1 MRKLLYIL
9 FCLIFI
15 IFLRLFLSYFL
26 NEFII
31 YNYNKGIYNDYL
43 IKFLYVLNFNQ
54 SYVVY
59 YNNGNIMYKKEKYD
73 DALYYYQKA
82 ISKNPPNDKICDIR
96 VNMSLTIIK
105 NIKSNDLDYI
115 YSQLEDAR
123 SNLYLNNCVSK
134 DSDKVTSKSAKKLD
148 NEIIK
153 VMESIKNSSSNY
165 SYIKNELKN
174 IESNAYSYREK
185 EMSGYEN
192 IDNYSYYS
200 GKNW

>member
-1 MRKLLYIL
+1 MRKVLYIL
-9 FCLIFI
+9 FCLLFI

-31 YNYNKGIYNDYL
+31 NNYNKGIYNDYL
-43 IKFLYVLNFNQ
+43 IKVLYILNFNQ

-59 YNNGNIMYKKEKYD
+59 YNNGNIMYKKGKYD
-73 DALYYYQKA
+73 DALYYYQKS
-82 ISKNPPNDKICDIR
+82 ISKNPPNNKICDIR

-105 NIKSNDLDYI
+105 NIKSNDNDYI

-123 SNLYLNNCVSK
+123 DNLYLNNCASK
-134 DSDKVTSKSAKKLD
+134 NDDNGKNKSAEKLE

-153 VMESIKNSSSNY
+153 EIERLNNSSSNY
-165 SYIKNELKN
+165 SDIKNELKSIQN
-174 IESNAYSYREK
+174 NAYSYRER
-185 EMSGYEN
+185 EMSEYEN

-200 GKNW
+200 RKNW

>member
-15 IFLRLFLSYFL
+15 IFLRLFLSYSL

-43 IKFLYVLNFNQ
+43 IKILYVLNFNQ

-115 YSQLEDAR
+115 YSQLEDAKN
-123 SNLYLNNCVSK
+123 NLYLNNCASK
-134 DSDKVTSKSAKKLD
+134 NNDNGKRKSAEKLE
-148 NEIIK
+148 NEIINI
-153 VMESIKNSSSNY
+153 MENLKNSSSDY
-165 SYIKNELKN
+165 SDTKNELKV
-174 IESNAYSYREK
+174 IQSNAYSYRER
-185 EMSGYEN
+185 EMTEYEN